1 MSDPIVRSVPFEITR
16 ATTESDGMTLEGY
29 AAVFD
34 TPTRIDNPYEGT
46 FDEQIARSAFDKSI
60 HDRAQWPVMMFEHG
74 RHILIGNMPIGV
86 ISTMRSDAKGLFVRA
101 RLTDNWL
108 TSPVRD
114 AIAAG
119 AVKGMSF
126 RAMPMNHTVDKSTD
140 PPTVTR
146 TELKLFELG
155 PVVEPAYEQTS
166 VTVRSKTIADA
177 LTDPDQRR
185 DLALA
190 LLSPI
195 SGQEPPEG
203 HSDVARSTQ
212 DGPPGGH
219 PTDTTD
225 RPPDGHPS
233 PPETPPTSDNVIR
246 AQFSRIDALV
256 GIAERSSLR

>member
-34 TPTRIDNPYEGT
+34 TPTRIDNPFEGR
-46 FDEQIARSAFDKSI
+46 FDEKIARTAFDKSI

-86 ISTMRSDAKGLFVRA
+86 ITTMRADAKGLFVRA

-126 RAMPMNHTVDKSTD
+126 RAEPVHQSVDRKTD

-155 PVVEPAYEQTS
+155 PVVEPAYETTS
-166 VTVRSKTIADA
+166 VTVRSKAIADA
-177 LTDPDQRR
+177 LADPEQRR

-190 LLSPI
+190 LLSPT
-195 SGQEPPEG
+195 SGEEPPEG
-203 HSDVARSTQ
+203 HSEMSRSAEEPP
-212 DGPPGGH
+212 DGH
-219 PTDTTD
+219 SSDTD
-225 RPPDGHPS
+225 RPPAGHPS
-233 PPETPPTSDNVIR
+233 PPETTPTSDNVLR
-246 AQFSRIDALV
+246 AQLSRIDAIV
-256 GIAERSSLR
+256 GIAERSSL